1 MTKEA
6 SNRLNTRSEQRYYP
20 PPTDNKSMI
29 DIVTGFTATL
39 LYALTGTLL
48 GYRLFHGRTKPSDKV
63 RLTKQQII
71 AIGLLAVALHTVTLY
86 HNLFVPGGLN
96 LGFFNAVSLITW
108 LIAIMLLLAAFAHPV
123 ESLGVF
129 LLPLAGIAVSL
140 EMVFPASH
148 ILVTTQVLELKLHIL
163 MSVLAYSLL
172 SIAAVQAV
180 LLAIQDHHLRNKRP
194 GGFIRALPPLQ
205 TMETL
210 LFQMIA
216 AGLVLLTMSLAS
228 GMVYLEDIFAQ
239 HLVHKTLLS
248 IIAWIVFATLLW
260 GRWRFGWRGRTAIRW
275 TLSGFFVLLLA
286 YVGSKWVVE
295 ILLGR

>member
-1 MTKEA
+1 
-6 SNRLNTRSEQRYYP
+6 
-20 PPTDNKSMI
+20 MI
-29 DIVTGFTATL
+29 DILTGFTATF

-48 GYRLFHGRTKPSDKV
+48 GYRLFHDRTKPSGKALLSKV
-63 RLTKQQII
+63 QII
-71 AIGLLAVALHTVTLY
+71 AIGLVAVVLHTIVLY

-96 LGFFNAVSLITW
+96 LGLFNAVSLITW
-108 LIAIMLLLAAFAHPV
+108 LIAILLLLAAITNPI

-129 LLPLAGIAVSL
+129 LLPLTGIAVSL
-140 EMVFPASH
+140 EMMFPSER
-148 ILVTTQVLELKLHIL
+148 ILVTTQALELKLHIL
-163 MSVLAYSLL
+163 MSILAYSLL

-216 AGLVLLTMSLAS
+216 IGLLILTLSLIS
-228 GMVYLEDIFAQ
+228 GAIYLEDLFGQ
-239 HLVHKTLLS
+239 HLVHKTVLS

-260 GRWRFGWRGRTAIRW
+260 GRWRFGWRGSTAIRW

-295 ILLGR
+295 ILLER